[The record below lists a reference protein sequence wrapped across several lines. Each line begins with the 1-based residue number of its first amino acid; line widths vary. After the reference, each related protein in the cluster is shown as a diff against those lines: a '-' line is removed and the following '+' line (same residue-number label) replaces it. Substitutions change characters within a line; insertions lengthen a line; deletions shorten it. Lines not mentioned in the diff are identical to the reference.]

1 MPMPRIRKEHKEGF
15 TTVGNELIQNAALSW
30 KARGLMIYLLSMP
43 QDWDFNLVDLAN
55 RAPEGRSALRSGVTE
70 LEEHGY
76 VEIVQDRSN
85 GGSYDGTTWYVYEEP
100 RSGNL
105 KSGNPTLGNPTQ
117 QKKHP
122 TKETATKEHGASA
135 LAFTDAVPDEYG
147 IYTATMTDE
156 SDEQVD
162 CPHCANPIVVARQPN
177 ARGTCP
183 HCEEG
188 LRVNDPHGHIH
199 KKGKRKPLTLGSLF
213 ADCPAHLGPLR
224 VRVEQIEDLRMVH
237 GVEPEHL
244 WKAVRWSAGLVGKDS
259 NTSSRFLIDRALV
272 WARREA
278 NVTIA
283 ASGEVAS
290 DLETVPLPEL
300 RARLAGGELRM
311 DDLDA
316 GEQAVVLARLG
327 ALP

>member
-1 MPMPRIRKEHKEGF
+1 
-15 TTVGNELIQNAALSW
+15 
-30 KARGLMIYLLSMP
+30 
-43 QDWDFNLVDLAN
+43 
-55 RAPEGRSALRSGVTE
+55 
-70 LEEHGY
+70 
-76 VEIVQDRSN
+76 
-85 GGSYDGTTWYVYEEP
+85 
-100 RSGNL
+100 
-105 KSGNPTLGNPTQ
+105 
-117 QKKHP
+117 
-122 TKETATKEHGASA
+122 
-135 LAFTDAVPDEYG
+135 
-147 IYTATMTDE
+147 MTDE
-156 SDEQVD
+156 SDEQID

-188 LRVNDPHGHIH
+188 LRINDPHGHIH

-213 ADCPAHLGPLR
+213 GDCPDHMAPLR

-244 WKAVRWSAGLVGKDS
+244 WKAVQWSAGLVGKDS

-272 WARREA
+272 WAQREA
-278 NVTIA
+278 NATIA